1 MRRLEAKI
9 YGFVQGVGFRY
20 FSRRNALILGLVGYV
35 KNLSDGSVEVVAEG
49 EIEKIKEFLEILK
62 KGNSYALVEKVEY
75 ELKDPENEFNDFY
88 TF

>member
-75 ELKDPENEFNDFY
+75 ELKDPENKFNDFY
-88 TF
+88 IL

>member
-62 KGNSYALVEKVEY
+62 KGNSHALIERVDY
-75 ELKDPENEFNDFY
+75 ELKDAKNEFNDFY